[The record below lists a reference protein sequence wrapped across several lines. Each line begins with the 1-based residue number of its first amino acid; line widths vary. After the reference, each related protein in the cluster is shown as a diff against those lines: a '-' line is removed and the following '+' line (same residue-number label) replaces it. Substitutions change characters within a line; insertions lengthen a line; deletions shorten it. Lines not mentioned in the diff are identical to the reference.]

1 MLFRKITPTNIYTNL
16 VQNDLFIKGDKSL
29 FLGFVDWTVRSI
41 STVIND
47 SKLH

>member
-16 VQNDLFIKGDKSL
+16 VQNDLFQGDKSL